1 MAKRTKVDF
10 SKHKLKVTE
19 FDGVLIHELK
29 IPNSLRYAV
38 TFINAAG
45 VMTVTGD
52 FGNWVFCRE
61 FHPNGNENSGVS
73 DDYWDE
79 KLEKHSKQK
88 SKQYDKDL
96 TLLLID
102 DFKRS
107 FEEENQS
114 EDECENDCD
123 VESWISELKQNV
135 DDEIEYSYI
144 LYRQTPNEVDCE
156 SLPYGEKR
164 HVSLL
169 AVYDA
174 FDFICDLLRMENKNN
189 NGKI

>member
-10 SKHKLKVTE
+10 SKHKLKVTK
-19 FDGVLIHELK
+19 FDGGLIHELRV
-29 IPNSLRYAV
+29 PNSLHCAV

-52 FGNWVFCRE
+52 FGNWVFSRE
-61 FHPNGNENSGVS
+61 FHPDGNENSGVS

-79 KLEKHSKQK
+79 KLEKHSAQK
-88 SKQYDKDL
+88 SKQCDKNL
-96 TLLLID
+96 TLLMIA
-102 DFKRS
+102 DFEQS
-107 FEEENQS
+107 LEEN
-114 EDECENDCD
+114 EYNDKNE
-123 VESWISELKQNV
+123 VLEWIEELKNNV
-135 DDEIEYSYI
+135 DDETEYFYI
-144 LYRQTPNEVDCE
+144 LHRQTPSEVDFE

-164 HVSLL
+164 HVGLS

-174 FDFICDLLRMENKNN
+174 FDFICDLLRVENKNN